1 MKQIVDVV
9 IVGGGIAGAS
19 LATSLARDGRSVI
32 VLEATVQFED
42 RVRGETMMPWGVREA
57 QRLGVATVLEQA
69 GAHSV
74 PLWKRYS
81 EGDPV
86 ARDVPVGLLIPGVA
100 GSLNLHHP
108 VACQALLDAAC
119 AAGAEVVRGVSEVR
133 VRPGCP
139 PCVTYRCGNDW
150 SEVTPGV
157 VVGADGRAS
166 AVRRD
171 AGIEL
176 HRQAEAGFVAGL
188 LLDEVD
194 LPGDYDML
202 VEDELGLF
210 LLFHQG
216 AGRARAYH
224 VVAPAHRHRYA
235 GESGTKRFLADIA
248 AIPVPGAEAVAAGR
262 AIGPCRSIA
271 GTDTWIEAPFV
282 DGVVLIGDAAG
293 HNDPT
298 AGCGLSIAM
307 RDARIVKELLAA
319 GAQRAQDFVAYG
331 VECMERMRRL
341 RLIAD
346 LINVGSV
353 EPGPDRR
360 MRRARFRQAL
370 EAMEAPIFPLILAMF
385 AGPETLDGSSIDD
398 RAIELLRA
406 A

>member
-1 MKQIVDVV
+1 MMRNVDVV

-42 RVRGETMMPWGVREA
+42 RVRGEAMMPWGVREA

-74 PLWKRYS
+74 PLWKRYG

-108 VACQALLDAAC
+108 VACQALLDAAGS
-119 AAGAEVVRGVSEVR
+119 AGAEVVRGVAEVR
-133 VRPGCP
+133 VRPGSP
-139 PCVTYRCGNDW
+139 PSVAYRCGNDRF
-150 SEVTPGV
+150 EVTPGV

-171 AGIEL
+171 SGIEL
-176 HRQAEAGFVAGL
+176 HRQAETGFVAGL

-194 LPGDYDML
+194 LPGDHDML

-216 AGRARAYH
+216 GGRARAYH

-235 GESGTKRFLADIA
+235 GEAGTKRFLADIA
-248 AIPVPGAEAVAAGR
+248 VIPVPGAEAVAAGR
-262 AIGPCRSIA
+262 AIGPCRSVA
-271 GTDTWIEAPFV
+271 GTDTWIEAPFA
-282 DGVVLIGDAAG
+282 DGIVLIGDAAG

-307 RDARIVKELLAA
+307 RDARIVRELLGA
-319 GAQRAQDFVAYG
+319 GAQRAQDFVSYG
-331 VECMERMRRL
+331 VERVERMRRL

-360 MRRARFRQAL
+360 MRRARFKHAL
-370 EAMEAPIFPLILAMF
+370 DAMEAPIFPLILAMF
-385 AGPETLDGSSIDD
+385 AGPEMLDDFSIDD
-398 RAIELLRA
+398 RAIDVLRA